1 MSNDT
6 QKNIEET
13 FIMFTKKSK
22 SFLFLGFVVIFFS
35 LSFIS
40 CGPNFGSLTFDK
52 IFLVVEY
59 PADEE
64 LTLKSKFPDWS
75 DSDCHKEFELER
87 EAYQSEIE
95 ELQGRLNLDSNKEY
109 KYFSFWGWSSQF
121 IETRYN
127 VKIDFLLN
135 SADPASDSNNESSL
149 IIPFVEEGDWYSIQ
163 FSIAG
168 PNGQLIPA
176 IFNYHFSR
184 YI

>member
-13 FIMFTKKSK
+13 FIVFTKKRK

-40 CGPNFGSLTFDK
+40 CDPDFGSLTFNK

-59 PADEE
+59 PVDEE
-64 LTLKSKFPDWS
+64 LTVKSKIPYWS
-75 DSDCHKEFELER
+75 DLNYHRMTELKTETD
-87 EAYQSEIE
+87 QTKIE
-95 ELQGRLNLDSNKEY
+95 ELQARLNLDSNKEY
-109 KYFSFWGWSSQF
+109 KYFAILCATN
-121 IETRYN
+121 IETRYD

-135 SADPASDSNNESSL
+135 SADPSSDSNNESSL
-149 IIPFVEEGDWYSIQ
+149 IIPFVEEGGWYSIQ

-176 IFNYHFSR
+176 IFNYHFTR